1 MTPERWQK
9 IKGIFHAALERE
21 PHARAP
27 FLDQACPGDD
37 ELRSEVESLL
47 SSYEQTGEFID
58 SPAYEAAAGIIVDNA
73 SGLRASQVLGSYRIL
88 STLGRGGMGE
98 VYLAEDNRL
107 GRKVALKLLPSSF
120 TNDPDRLARFE
131 REARA
136 ASALNHPNIL
146 TIYEVGSF
154 ENRRFIAAE
163 YVEGETLRQRESRA
177 PLRID
182 EVLELAIQ
190 IASALAAAHQAGI
203 VHRDIKP
210 DNIMLRSDGYVKVVD
225 FGLAKLTG
233 KPKTSIDTSLP
244 TMLQVDTGT
253 GVVMGTTAYM
263 SPEQSRGLELDAR
276 TDIWSLGV
284 VLYEMLS
291 GTMPFKGDTPSDL
304 IVSIL
309 DRDPPPLVA
318 IRALPSE
325 LDWIIRKT
333 LRKDREE
340 RYQSA
345 RELLGDLR
353 SLKKQLDFAAQKER
367 SEGQGAPDPLES
379 SGSQA
384 TATGLKPPGL
394 PTGGPAPIV
403 TGGIDRPATTTQPQ
417 PAVARSATVA
427 VAVAIGLAVLLIGAA
442 VGGYKWWSKGK
453 AAPFQSMRITR
464 LTNSGKVIDSI
475 LSPDGK
481 YLVYT
486 LSDAGKQSL
495 WIRQVS
501 IANDKVI
508 VPPAPVGFFGIA
520 FSRDGNDVYYANK
533 VDLDKGTLYRV
544 PALGGT
550 PVKILEAIDSLVSF
564 SPDGNQFVF
573 LRGNFPNEGESA
585 LIIANTNGSSE
596 RVLTTRKAPE
606 QFTPLFF
613 SGPAWSPDGKLVAA
627 SVGRIGEACRVFT
640 FAVAGGKETDLTPST
655 PWRFTSRVEWL
666 PDMSGLLVIAGDAAS
681 GAQVWLL
688 SYPGG
693 ETRRITNDLS
703 GYRSISLTTDA
714 SKFSTIQTSGLV
726 NIWLASEGDA
736 KRAVQLPTGNVGFF
750 GSAGSSVSWTP
761 DGRLVFVSNES
772 GSFDI
777 WLMDA
782 NGEDRKQLTLNAGQ
796 NLSPDVSGDG
806 RFIVFASSREGKR
819 NIWRMDING
828 NNPRRLT
835 DGVVDLN
842 PAISAD
848 DKWVVYSS
856 LDAGK
861 LTLWK
866 VGIDG
871 GAPVRLINRVGLG
884 AKFSPDGKYIVYL
897 FPTSGDS
904 FAPPNRLAVI
914 SVDGGEPVKIFEL
927 PLGGTVLPSAHWSSD
942 SKSIMYTV
950 NNNNVTNIWSQPF
963 EGGPAKQITEFKDSL
978 MTGFAWSRDGK
989 TLATT
994 RGVLVRDAVL
1004 ITDEK

>member
-1 MTPERWQK
+1 MTPERWQQ
-9 IKGIFHAALERE
+9 IKGLFHAALERE

-37 ELRSEVESLL
+37 ALRSEVESLL
-47 SSYEQTGEFID
+47 SSHEQSGEFID
-58 SPAYEAAAGIIVDNA
+58 SPAYEAAAGLMNENA
-73 SGLRASQVLGSYRIL
+73 SGLTASEILGSYRIL

-98 VYLAEDNRL
+98 VYLAEDSRL

-154 ENRRFIAAE
+154 EDRRFIAAE
-163 YVEGETLRQRESRA
+163 YVEGETLRQRQSRSR
-177 PLRID
+177 LELN
-182 EVLELAIQ
+182 EVLEIAIQ

-225 FGLAKLTG
+225 FGLAKQTA
-233 KPKTSIDTSLP
+233 KPKTSADTSVP

-263 SPEQSRGLELDAR
+263 SPEQARGLELDAR

-291 GTMPFKGDTPSDL
+291 GSMPFKGNTPSDL

-309 DRDPPPLVA
+309 DRDAAPLVTGPL
-318 IRALPSE
+318 LPSE

-353 SLKKQLDFAAQKER
+353 SLKQQLDFAAQKER
-367 SEGQGAPDPLES
+367 SGDPGAPVQVES
-379 SGSQA
+379 AGLLA
-384 TATGLKPPGL
+384 TATEVKPAGS
-394 PTGGPAPIV
+394 PTGGH
-403 TGGIDRPATTTQPQ
+403 TSTLTDGIERASTTHPQ
-417 PAVARSATVA
+417 PAARRSAKVTVA
-427 VAVAIGLAVLLIGAA
+427 IAVGLAVLLVGAA
-442 VGGYKWWSKGK
+442 FAAYKWWPKEK
-453 AAPFQSMRITR
+453 APSFQSMRMTR

-481 YLVYT
+481 YLVYA

-501 IANDKVI
+501 IANDKVV
-508 VPPAPVGFFGIA
+508 VPPAPVGYFGIA
-520 FSRDGNDVYYANK
+520 FSRDGNDVYYVIKEN
-533 VDLDKGTLYRV
+533 LDKGTLYRV
-544 PALGGT
+544 PSLGGT
-550 PVKILEAIDSLVSF
+550 PVKILETIDSLVDF
-564 SPDGNQFVF
+564 SPEGDQFVF
-573 LRGNFPNEGESA
+573 LRGNFPNEGESSVV
-585 LIIANTNGSSE
+585 IANLNGSGE
-596 RVLTTRKAPE
+596 RVLTTRKGPE
-606 QFTPLFF
+606 QFVPIFF
-613 SGPAWSPDGKLVAA
+613 TGPSWSPDGKLIAA
-627 SVGRIGEACRVFT
+627 SVGRAGAMYRILI
-640 FAVAGGKETDLTPST
+640 FAVADGKETDFTPPT
-655 PWRFTSRVEWL
+655 PWRFASRVEWL
-666 PDMSGLLVIAGDAAS
+666 PDMSGLLVVAGDLTS
-681 GAQVWLL
+681 GAQIWLL

-703 GYRSISLTTDA
+703 GYRSISLTADA
-714 SKFSTIQTSGLV
+714 RKFSSVQTSGLV
-726 NIWLASEGDA
+726 NLWLAPEGDA

-750 GSAGSSVSWTP
+750 SANGNSVAWTP

-777 WLMDA
+777 WLMDS
-782 NGEDRKQLTLNAGQ
+782 NGENRKQLTTNAGQ
-796 NLSPDVSGDG
+796 NVTPDVSGDG
-806 RFIVFASSREGKR
+806 RLIVFTSSREGKR
-819 NIWRMDING
+819 GIWRMDITG

-835 DGVVDLN
+835 EGSADQS
-842 PAISAD
+842 PAISPD
-848 DKWVVYSS
+848 DKWVVYTS
-856 LDAGK
+856 LVSGR

-871 GAPVRLINRVGLG
+871 GTSVQLTERGGIGPR
-884 AKFSPDGKYIVYL
+884 FSPDGKHILYL
-897 FPTSGDS
+897 FPTSVDP
-904 FAPPNRLAVI
+904 FAPPNRIGVI
-914 SVDGGEPVKIFEL
+914 SVDGGEPVKVFEL
-927 PLGGTVLPSAHWSSD
+927 PLSGIVTPSAQWAAD
-942 SKSIMYTV
+942 GKSIMYTV
-950 NNNNVTNIWSQPF
+950 NNNNVTNLWSQPF
-963 EGGPAKQITEFKDSL
+963 EGGQAQQVTEFKDSL

-989 TLATT
+989 TLATA

-1004 ITDEK
+1004 ITEEK